1 MKNKKLS
8 TSIKTF
14 GIGRQTSWSR
24 PTPKSCLF
32 RLPSSRGI
40 VALRIGIC
48 RKSVCI
54 SFATSTSISAVALVP
69 SRRWR

>member
-1 MKNKKLS
+1 MVTTFSQVLS
-8 TSIKTF
+8 
-14 GIGRQTSWSR
+14 
-24 PTPKSCLF
+24 F

-40 VALRIGIC
+40 VASCIGIC